1 MSYQQSR
8 SPGRGSSIS
17 TFIRF
22 QFGLARVP
30 RVRSSPLAHNRIR
43 SCHEICRCPSLCRGR
58 CRKLIELA
66 NSVEAVQDGRI
77 HIKLINGPMLF
88 EYWAGL
94 RLAIERG
101 WLELDRSG
109 TFVRFTHI
117 FRKIREIANSG
128 DRKPHHV
135 IMEGVKL
142 MLAKCSFPS
151 LAEIQE
157 EKKAVALQRYRSAGA
172 VNKAWSLPSAL

>member
-77 HIKLINGPMLF
+77 HI
-88 EYWAGL
+88 